1 MISPRRRLLLTVF
14 ICSLLSA
21 CASPKPLEMSGR
33 MPAEAVARA
42 KDGDHLALTELRN
55 AAHGAGAAEYAI
67 GLGMAEGWAGQ
78 KDLEQAL
85 VWWQRAAEHGNA
97 DAKNA
102 LAVAHAEGLNGPR
115 DLTLAR
121 NLWQQ
126 AAEQGNANAQYNL
139 ASLLVAT
146 AQTAGDMAI
155 AADWL
160 RGAADGGDPDAQYF
174 LGNLYYNGEGV
185 SRQPQESLRLWR
197 QAAEQGNVESEFSLA
212 EAYLLGAVVPV
223 NLAEAEKWMRR
234 AARHGHPDAAQPAS
248 MLARGEV
255 PQPEMVERRFGGPS
269 KVGDINDRAES
280 SAPKFKAP
288 PAVHRDVAAAEPAP
302 ARAKVRSSARDKL
315 VAQSKRMKDIGPR
328 SARVNSRGGGG
339 KAVATARSPK
349 VATAVTARAKS
360 SGSIR
365 TVAAMPK
372 AAARSSQPSSQ
383 GNTAALKKAPA
394 PRQVA
399 QVNPKP
405 KPR

>member
-1 MISPRRRLLLTVF
+1 MISQRRRFSLTVL
-14 ICSLLSA
+14 ICSLLCA
-21 CASPKPLEMSGR
+21 CASPKPLEISGR

-42 KDGDHLALTELRN
+42 KDGDHLALTELQN
-55 AAHGAGAAEYAI
+55 AAHGAGDAEYAI

-121 NLWQQ
+121 NLWRQ

-146 AQTAGDMAI
+146 AESTGDMAI

-160 RGAADGGDPDAQYF
+160 RRAADRGDPDAQYF

-185 SRQPQESLRLWR
+185 ARQPQESLRLWR
-197 QAAEQGNVESEFSLA
+197 QAAEQGHVESEFSLA

-223 NLAEAEKWMRR
+223 DLAEAEKWMRK
-234 AARHGHPDAAQPAS
+234 AARHGHPDAAEPAS
-248 MLARGEV
+248 LLARGEV
-255 PQPEMVERRFGGPS
+255 PQPELVERRSGGPS
-269 KVGDINDRAES
+269 RIRDINDQTEP

-288 PAVHRDVAAAEPAP
+288 PAVRRDVAAAEPAP
-302 ARAKVRSSARDKL
+302 ARAKVGSSARSKL
-315 VAQSKRMKDIGPR
+315 VAQSKPAKDIGR
-328 SARVNSRGGGG
+328 SSRANSRHFAR
-339 KAVATARSPK
+339 AVATTRSPK
-349 VATAVTARAKS
+349 VASAVTARAKS

-365 TVAAMPK
+365 TVAATPR
-372 AAARSSQPSSQ
+372 AAARSSQPSSK

-405 KPR
+405 KAR

>member
-1 MISPRRRLLLTVF
+1 MISPRRRFSLTVF

-42 KDGDHLALTELRN
+42 KDGDHLALTELQN

-121 NLWQQ
+121 DLWQQ

-146 AQTAGDMAI
+146 GADRGGHGHRRRLAAACRRRRRSGRADTSSATSTTTVKAYRASRRNRFGCGGRRRNRATSSPSSAWRRPTCSAPSFPSTWPRPRSGCAGPPATDIRMRRNR
-155 AADWL
+155 L
-160 RGAADGGDPDAQYF
+160 RCWR
-174 LGNLYYNGEGV
+174 GV
-185 SRQPQESLRLWR
+185 RFRNPRWWN
-197 QAAEQGNVESEFSLA
+197 AGLA
-212 EAYLLGAVVPV
+212 VRVRFGTSTI
-223 NLAEAEKWMRR
+223 EAE
-234 AARHGHPDAAQPAS
+234 P
-248 MLARGEV
+248 
-255 PQPEMVERRFGGPS
+255 
-269 KVGDINDRAES
+269 

-302 ARAKVRSSARDKL
+302 ARAKVPQLGEGQACR
-315 VAQSKRMKDIGPR
+315 
-328 SARVNSRGGGG
+328 
-339 KAVATARSPK
+339 PK
-349 VATAVTARAKS
+349 
-360 SGSIR
+360 
-365 TVAAMPK
+365 
-372 AAARSSQPSSQ
+372 
-383 GNTAALKKAPA
+383 
-394 PRQVA
+394 
-399 QVNPKP
+399 
-405 KPR
+405 